1 MDRELRDL
9 LSVLD
14 RQLIVE
20 TTDKEN
26 LIEELLNF
34 LQEEAN
40 YDRLLSDGLRG
51 FIGELR
57 FQLRFYQRKRE
68 ELAVPPS

>member
-1 MDRELRDL
+1 M

-14 RQLIVE
+14 RQLIGE
-20 TTDKEN
+20 TTDQEN

-57 FQLRFYQRKRE
+57 FQLRLYQRKRE
-68 ELAVPPS
+68 ELAAPPS